1 MSTEHARQ
9 KLAEHIRQE
18 TDNFRTVIEFLES
31 VKNGEVEDATLA
43 DRVEAE
49 LMLAEMRKRKE
60 DFNWPAA
67 PTAE

>member
-9 KLAEHIRQE
+9 KLAEYIRQE

-49 LMLAEMRKRKE
+49 LMLDHYGPIIEE
-60 DFNWPAA
+60 FNRAA
-67 PTAE
+67 PEAE